1 MSTAIEN
8 PHLAS
13 ALHKSKTKL
22 LPLIVLMFALAMLD
36 RSNVGFV
43 KTFLETDAGIGAAA
57 YALGAGIFFIGYALF
72 EVPSNLI
79 LHKVGARVWLS
90 RIMVSWVSCPSP

>member
-1 MSTAIEN
+1 MSTVIPN
-8 PHLAS
+8 PHLTS

-43 KTFLETDAGIGAAA
+43 KTFLQTNVGWL
-57 YALGAGIFFIGYALF
+57 ALSLVGVLG
-72 EVPSNLI
+72 LI
-79 LHKVGARVWLS
+79 LLATLRHKATPTVKMTKEYS
-90 RIMVSWVSCPSP
+90 HD

>member
-57 YALGAGIFFIGYALF
+57 YALGAGIFFNII
-72 EVPSNLI
+72 S
-79 LHKVGARVWLS
+79 
-90 RIMVSWVSCPSP
+90 VSFDDIHSIYPLLNRFIFKKLL